1 MLICHKALQQLGNV
15 GLSPVDIVTFS
26 QIIGFV
32 SYQARVVAGVAAMA
46 GRPTVSVPS
55 FPYSADADGI
65 YSAEPMASL
74 LQTGNWRGN
83 HDYR

>member
-32 SYQARVVAGVAAMA
+32 SYQARVVGGVAALA
-46 GRPTVSVPS
+46 GRPTVSIPS
-55 FPYSADADGI
+55 FP
-65 YSAEPMASL
+65 
-74 LQTGNWRGN
+74 
-83 HDYR
+83 